1 MRYATW
7 RLIIPGVDLLIAD
20 EGALGLQG
28 SCADI
33 ADDLLAGIGEAMEVA
48 LVDGGL
54 DAEDGADVFGIVL
67 QDRPPG
73 EGSFGNGVLAD
84 INAIEDV
91 ELLGIQ
97 GDEYQWGPGDDV
109 AGQGGGSAEDNI
121 GVVVGLPASVG

>member
-33 ADDLLAGIGEAMEVA
+33 ADDLLAGIGEAMVVA

-54 DAEDGADVFGIVL
+54 DAED
-67 QDRPPG
+67 
-73 EGSFGNGVLAD
+73 
-84 INAIEDV
+84 
-91 ELLGIQ
+91 
-97 GDEYQWGPGDDV
+97 
-109 AGQGGGSAEDNI
+109 
-121 GVVVGLPASVG
+121 